1 MVLLVR
7 RCPSLVTT
15 FALSLAGNFFFFVFF
30 AWPAFFSQRKPKPAN
45 DTEQTTAATDKQKQK
60 SAN

>member
-7 RCPSLVTT
+7 RCLKFD

-30 AWPAFFSQRKPKPAN
+30 AWPAFFFPEAKPAN
-45 DTEQTTAATDKQKQK
+45 DAEQTTAATDKAKPTR
-60 SAN
+60 ALN